1 MTEINCM
8 ECFEDGMTEEIYKIQ
23 RQSSVDKQHIII
35 GETFTY
41 YMYRPYCH
49 GNLPIFT
56 IGNNQQNNP
65 AAVGDTVAV
74 MTGGVI
80 EGPVQLGVVAQTALG
95 DTVYMAWDGT
105 TPYLTVDPSDTDIV
119 CCWGIIID
127 DQRPIYY
134 GTVRPSIP
142 VPIEEENE
150 PYSLLQ
156 SIKMIQ
162 PACGSIEGRVQ

>member
-1 MTEINCM
+1 MVDVS
-8 ECFEDGMTEEIYKIQ
+8 FEDGTFEEVYKIL

-41 YMYRPYCH
+41 HMYRPYCH

-65 AAVGDTVAV
+65 AAVGDIVAV
-74 MTGGVI
+74 MTGGVVEAPVDSV
-80 EGPVQLGVVAQTALG
+80 EGTVGLGE
-95 DTVYMAWDGT
+95 TVYFAWDGT
-105 TPYLTVDPSDTDIV
+105 NPYLTTDQNDTSIV

-134 GTVRPSIP
+134 GQARADLPEGYT
-142 VPIEEENE
+142 NL
-150 PYSLLQ
+150 YSV
-156 SIKMIQ
+156 KMIQ
-162 PACGSIEGRVQ
+162 PSCGSIEERQE